1 MQITREESNRDLEQ
15 NVQQYLT
22 FMIGGEEYAVSLLQV
37 KEIIEY
43 DTVTQVPKTPE
54 WIRGVINLRGSVVPV
69 IDLAVKLR
77 QPPSVAGKLTCI
89 VITEVQ
95 TGDDAAV
102 MGIMA
107 DSVRQVIDLKPQD
120 IEEPPTFGTR
130 IKVDYLLGMARS
142 GKKFCLLLDTEKVLS
157 VDELLELP
165 DSVEEE
171 GASQSKPE
179 IVPDQSALEPSATS
193 EASVWPTPDSCRVTP
208 LKLPKAREHSGPG
221 QFQRRHTT

>member
-1 MQITREESNRDLEQ
+1 MQITREEIHRDTEQ
-15 NVQQYLT
+15 TVQQYLT
-22 FMIGGEEYAVSLLQV
+22 FMIGGEEYAVSLLKV

-69 IDLAVKLR
+69 IDLAVKFR
-77 QPPSVAGKLTCI
+77 QASSVAGKLTCI

-95 TGDDAAV
+95 SGDEAAV

-130 IKVDYLLGMARS
+130 IKVDYLLGWPAPARS
-142 GKKFCLLLDTEKVLS
+142 FASCSTPKKVLS
-157 VDELLELP
+157 TDELLELP
-165 DSVEEE
+165 DSEEQ
-171 GASQSKPE
+171 ASAESQPGTDLPPPPVA
-179 IVPDQSALEPSATS
+179 IEPSATP
-193 EASVWPTPDSCRVTP
+193 EASEETNQ
-208 LKLPKAREHSGPG
+208 E
-221 QFQRRHTT
+221 

>member
-1 MQITREESNRDLEQ
+1 MQITREETSRDTEQ

-22 FMIGGEEYAVSLLQV
+22 FMIGREEYAVSLLKV

-69 IDLAVKLR
+69 VDLAVKFR
-77 QPPSVAGKLTCI
+77 QTPSIAGKLTCI

-95 TGDDAAV
+95 NEVQNDVQSGAQSGDDAAV

-107 DSVRQVIDLKPQD
+107 DSVRQVIDLRPQD

-130 IKVDYLLGMARS
+130 VKVDYLLGMARS

-157 VDELLELP
+157 TDELLELP
-165 DSVEEE
+165 DLAEQAAGELQPQLELVAAPDPLETSAAVVSPEET
-171 GASQSKPE
+171 QPE
-179 IVPDQSALEPSATS
+179 
-193 EASVWPTPDSCRVTP
+193 
-208 LKLPKAREHSGPG
+208 
-221 QFQRRHTT
+221 

>member
-1 MQITREESNRDLEQ
+1 MQITREETNRNTEL

-22 FMIGGEEYAVSLLQV
+22 FMIGREEYAVSLLKV

-69 IDLAVKLR
+69 IDLAVKFR
-77 QPPSVAGKLTCI
+77 QAPSVAGKLTCI

-95 TGDDAAV
+95 SEVQNDVQSSVQHGDEAAV

-107 DSVRQVIDLKPQD
+107 DSVRQVIDLRPQD

-130 IKVDYLLGMARS
+130 VKVDYLLGMARS
-142 GKKFCLLLDTEKVLS
+142 GKKFCLLLDTEKVLFTHA
-157 VDELLELP
+157 LLELP
-165 DSVEEE
+165 DLAERATGESQPELELLTAPDPGE
-171 GASQSKPE
+171 APTTPAS
-179 IVPDQSALEPSATS
+179 S
-193 EASVWPTPDSCRVTP
+193 E
-208 LKLPKAREHSGPG
+208 
-221 QFQRRHTT
+221 